1 MSDNFKTERYNY
13 PEDIHEWKFYG
24 AYRDV
29 DFSGYDSPIHVFMQD
44 LGVKQAQEIERTVL
58 QKLMKIGVSV
68 NKDELMR
75 ALIYDRMQ
83 YAEGYKNGYLECIEA
98 AQPKWISVEERLPEN
113 DDNYLVFTSDKN
125 EAEIATYYGDG
136 EWLTH
141 DLTNL
146 TRLVTHWM
154 PLPSMPEPPKEDA

>member
-1 MSDNFKTERYNY
+1 MKT
-13 PEDIHEWKFYG
+13 PEEIKKGLLICGGGFGDCAECPYHQTPAACMKLSQDAL
-24 AYRDV
+24 AYIQQLEHQIGELTEMV
-29 DFSGYDSPIHVFMQD
+29 
-44 LGVKQAQEIERTVL
+44 AQL
-58 QKLMKIGVSV
+58 
-68 NKDELMR
+68 
-75 ALIYDRMQ
+75 
-83 YAEGYKNGYLECIEA
+83 EA

>member
-1 MSDNFKTERYNY
+1 MKTPDEIKKGLECCTPGWVAN
-13 PEDIHEWKFYG
+13 HWKSCSSKCPYITLSESCRG
-24 AYRDV
+24 QLV
-29 DFSGYDSPIHVFMQD
+29 YDSLTYIQQLENHIGELTEKV
-44 LGVKQAQEIERTVL
+44 AQL
-58 QKLMKIGVSV
+58 
-68 NKDELMR
+68 
-75 ALIYDRMQ
+75 
-83 YAEGYKNGYLECIEA
+83 EA

-146 TRLVTHWM
+146 TRLVTHWA
-154 PLPSMPEPPKEDA
+154 PLPSMPDPQKEKE